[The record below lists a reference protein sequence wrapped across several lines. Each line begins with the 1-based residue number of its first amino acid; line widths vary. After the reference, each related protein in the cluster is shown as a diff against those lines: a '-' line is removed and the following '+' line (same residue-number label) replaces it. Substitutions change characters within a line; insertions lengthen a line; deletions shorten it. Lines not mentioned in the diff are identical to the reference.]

1 MASKLSSSPTLP
13 TYGPTGFTGL
23 GVIEADDF
31 YGENSREIQKADR
44 ALELSARGILCHN
57 FKIYYDAVIWWDG
70 RGWAESDY
78 WLRPS
83 SDKEY
88 EMCLFAPTEA
98 LAIQHKKLFGIRLTP
113 DIGGVSEDPRTTLE
127 KREAYREIR
136 DDLGEFLEDNWQA
149 ITHEAEILFRLNR
162 SRGIGERCERHGIKF
177 GAGVKTPPTSA

>member
-1 MASKLSSSPTLP
+1 MSTTPTLP
-13 TYGPTGFTGL
+13 NYCPTGFIIGGL
-23 GVIEADDF
+23 PDVDEL
-31 YGENSREIQKADR
+31 YGENTREIQKLDR
-44 ALELSARGILCHN
+44 SLELASRAVLCHH
-57 FKIYYDAVIWWDG
+57 FGIFYDPVLWHDG
-70 RGWAESDY
+70 RGWAASDY

-83 SDKEY
+83 SDKKY
-88 EMCLFAPTEA
+88 EMCLFGPTEA